1 MDVELEAQ
9 SADTLTANKDANGV
23 NEGDTEFSLSAF
35 EALERDFQEV
45 LATLAG
51 DHALDRF
58 RMEYEKIHRALKR
71 SHEHERKLIKKVRD
85 LNSEIVNNASKV
97 HTALK
102 LSQDDQNTISALRK
116 EIEKAWKMAE
126 TAQAKE
132 SRARETISQLR
143 EEISNLS
150 KLVEKGAKING
161 GQEAMVKEL
170 TTTRDELQ
178 RQSDEQQQQN
188 QHLETQLSEV
198 YRQKDEV
205 DVENASLQGR
215 VASLEEQ
222 LEARQAEVHR
232 EQRRRERLDREVRDI
247 RSQLDK
253 RLEEVE
259 DLHAE
264 KSSAETHIGQLEKQV
279 SDARNTMDKYLH
291 DYDTLYQRTQ
301 KLTEDLEEQ
310 ITKNQQQ
317 HLENISL
324 NREMKS
330 AKEEIARTNIEKV
343 QLERKVERERRQG
356 LTYRKL
362 LEDSKTPLRT
372 AQMEIA
378 ALQKEVSQ
386 FKKLNEKK
394 EKEQEGLAREAKL
407 AKKETER
414 AEKAVKISDTHVREQ
429 ERIAT
434 SLETEMAGYKAET
447 IKQRKQLY
455 QLEKE
460 RERSGIEA
468 SEQRNLYLQAM
479 EEVKLR
485 EMRVNEL
492 QKNVTEWEAKLKQ
505 QQHLYESV
513 RSDRNLYSKNLIEA
527 QDEIAEMK
535 RKFKILNHQIEQLK
549 EEISAKDQA
558 LVKES
563 FAHEKAEKYNEQMR
577 NEMSRMHRAIESND
591 EVVHKQDAEIR
602 RLASMVRRMD
612 DEALTQRKE
621 YDQVIN
627 ERDILGT
634 QLIRRNDELA
644 LLYEKLKIQTST
656 LRKGEAQYS
665 ARIEDIQ
672 MLRVKFR
679 ELQRQLSISKGS
691 SGHHDELRR
700 ELIVVQRELLQEKT
714 KVKALSEELENPMN
728 VHRWRK
734 LEGSDPATYEMIQK
748 IQTLQ
753 KRLIAKTEEVVEK
766 DLLIQEKERLYVEL
780 KNILA
785 RQPGPEVAE
794 QLSVYQSSLRG
805 KTRQMKAMASE
816 LNLYQSQVNEY
827 KYEVERLTRE
837 LQDVKRKYFEQ
848 KRREQLVKEMEDEEQ
863 SLGKLQAQKQLAM
876 AQQSRTRFTGG
887 GFAIR

>member
-1 MDVELEAQ
+1 MELEVEGPPGE
-9 SADTLTANKDANGV
+9 TVVVNKDARGE
-23 NEGDTEFSLSAF
+23 EGAEISLSAF

-45 LATLAG
+45 LQTLAG
-51 DHALDRF
+51 DRSLDRF
-58 RMEYEKIHRALKR
+58 RIEYEKIHRALKR
-71 SHEHERKLIKKVRD
+71 SHEHERKLVKKVRE
-85 LNSEIVNNASKV
+85 LNTEIVNNASKV

-102 LSQDDQNTISALRK
+102 LSQDDQSTIAALRK
-116 EIEKAWKMAE
+116 EIEKAWKLVE
-126 TAQAKE
+126 TGQGKE
-132 SRARETISQLR
+132 VQSKETITQLR

-150 KLVEKGAKING
+150 KLVEKGAKLSG
-161 GQEAMVKEL
+161 GQETMVKEL
-170 TTTRDELQ
+170 ISTRDELQ
-178 RQSDEQQQQN
+178 RQTEEQQQ
-188 QHLETQLSEV
+188 HSRTLESQLAEQRRRKEEV
-198 YRQKDEV
+198 E
-205 DVENASLQGR
+205 VENAGLLGKL
-215 VASLEEQ
+215 ASLEEQ
-222 LEARQAEVHR
+222 LDARHAEIQR
-232 EQRRRERLDREVRDI
+232 EQRRRDRLDRELRD
-247 RSQLDK
+247 SKTQLEK
-253 RLEEVE
+253 QLEDYEE
-259 DLHAE
+259 LNAEKTTAQLHA
-264 KSSAETHIGQLEKQV
+264 GQLEKQL
-279 SDARNTMDKYLH
+279 SDARNTMDKYLR

-317 HLENISL
+317 HLENVSL
-324 NREMKS
+324 SKEMKV
-330 AKEEIARTNIEKV
+330 AKDEVTRANVEKG
-343 QLERKVERERRQG
+343 QLARKVEREHRQA

-362 LEDSKTPLRT
+362 LEASKTPLLS
-372 AQMEIA
+372 AQMEIT
-378 ALQKEVSQ
+378 ALQKEVNQ
-386 FKKLNEKK
+386 FKKLTEKK
-394 EKEQEGLAREAKL
+394 EKAQEALERDAKL
-407 AKKETER
+407 AKKEKER
-414 AEKAVKISDTHVREQ
+414 AEQAAKVADTHVKEQ
-429 ERIAT
+429 ERIAY
-434 SLETEMAGYKAET
+434 SLESEMNSYKAET
-447 IKQRKQLY
+447 IKQRKQMY

-460 RERSGIEA
+460 RERYGIEA
-468 SEQRNLYLQAM
+468 SDQRSSYLQAM

-485 EMRVNEL
+485 DMRVTEL
-492 QKNVTEWEAKLKQ
+492 QKKVSEWEAKLKQ

-535 RKFKILNHQIEQLK
+535 RKFKIMNHQIEQLK

-563 FAHEKAEKYNEQMR
+563 FAHEKVEKQSDQMR
-577 NEMSRMHRAIESND
+577 NEMSRMRKFIDANEDVI
-591 EVVHKQDAEIR
+591 HKQDAEIR
-602 RLASMVRRMD
+602 RLASMIRRMD

-656 LRKGEAQYS
+656 LRKGEAQY
-665 ARIEDIQ
+665 ALRVQDIQ
-672 MLRVKFR
+672 VLRLKIR
-679 ELQRQLSISKGS
+679 DLQRELSISTGS
-691 SGHHDELRR
+691 SSRLDELRR
-700 ELIVVQRELLQEKT
+700 ELIAVQRELLQEKT

-753 KRLIAKTEEVVEK
+753 RRLIAKTEEVVEK

-780 KNILA
+780 KSVLA

-816 LNLYQSQVNEY
+816 LNMYQTQVNEY
-827 KYEVERLTRE
+827 KYEIERLTRD
-837 LQDVKRKYFEQ
+837 LQDVKRKYYEQ
-848 KRREQLVKEMEDEEQ
+848 KRREQLAKEMEDEDN

-876 AQQSRTRFTGG
+876 AQQAKTRFTGG